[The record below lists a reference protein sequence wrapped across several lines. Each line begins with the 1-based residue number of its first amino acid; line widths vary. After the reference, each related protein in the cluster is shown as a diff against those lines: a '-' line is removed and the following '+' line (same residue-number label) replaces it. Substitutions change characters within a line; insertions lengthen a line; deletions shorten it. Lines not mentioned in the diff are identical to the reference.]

1 MLDIVQSRS
10 LSGRE
15 HQPDYPPKTPREG
28 GKFMIF
34 GSIPALVTPFSG
46 NCVAEDS
53 LREFVEWQIAEGSNA
68 LVPCGTTGEVA
79 TLDADEHRHV
89 IATVVEVAKGRV
101 PVIAGTG
108 TNSTA
113 ASIER
118 TRAAADLG
126 ADAALVVVP
135 YYNKPSQAGLA
146 AHFTAIA
153 EASPIPIVVYN
164 VPSRTVADISVDT
177 LAEVAKHPRIIAVKD
192 ATGSLGRVSAQRLK
206 CGENFIQLSGN
217 DESALAFNAMGG
229 VGCISVSANV
239 APRLCSDFQ
248 KAMREGRWDDAAKLE
263 GRLAPLHAALFTDAS
278 PGPTKYALTRVRPGF
293 PAELRLPLVE
303 ASDSSKRAVDA
314 ALEHAGL
321 I

>member
-1 MLDIVQSRS
+1 
-10 LSGRE
+10 
-15 HQPDYPPKTPREG
+15 
-28 GKFMIF
+28 MIF

-53 LREFVEWQIAEGSNA
+53 LREFVDWQIVEGSNA

-79 TLDADEHRHV
+79 TLSAEEHRQV
-89 IATVVEVAKGRV
+89 IATTVEVAKGRV
-101 PVIAGTG
+101 PVIAGCG
-108 TNSTA
+108 TYSTA

-146 AHFTAIA
+146 AHFKAIA
-153 EASPIPIVVYN
+153 EASSIPIVVYN
-164 VPSRTVADISVDT
+164 VPSRTVADISVET
-177 LAEVAKHPRIIAVKD
+177 LAQVAKHPRIIAVKD
-192 ATGSLGRVSAQRLK
+192 ATGNLGRVSDQRLK

-217 DESALAFNAMGG
+217 DDMALGFNAMGG
-229 VGCISVSANV
+229 VGCISVTANV
-239 APRLCSDFQ
+239 APRLCSEFQ
-248 KAMREGRWDDAAKLE
+248 KATREGKWDEALKLQD
-263 GRLAPLHAALFTDAS
+263 RLYPLHAALFTDAS
-278 PGPTKYALTRVRPGF
+278 PAPTKYALSRIRNDF

-303 ASDSSKRAVDA
+303 ASDASKRAVDA